1 MIKKLFF
8 LDENE
13 KSQHAEGAECSFFGP
28 KTLLKGKLEEGSS
41 CQDGIYDVQSDSST
55 VKEGKTAKQEML
67 VQQREDQRQT
77 KLAG

>member
-1 MIKKLFF
+1 MCCIVSDQKKFLFF

-41 CQDGIYDVQSDSST
+41 YQDGIYDVQSDSST
-55 VKEGKTAKQEML
+55 VKEGKSIIVLQNNIA
-67 VQQREDQRQT
+67 
-77 KLAG
+77 